1 MRTAPQPQHHC
12 TQAGHYVLVTH
23 PYRLIFAAYWPNDRW
38 SRHTIVMHGFA
49 KVEELIKTAPT
60 IRAAVEDISKQL
72 KKG

>member
-1 MRTAPQPQHHC
+1 M
-12 TQAGHYVLVTH
+12 YL
-23 PYRLIFAAYWPNDRW
+23 
-38 SRHTIVMHGFA
+38 SRILTDSSLPRIGQMIGGRDHTTVMHGFA